1 MVVIAFFDHEAG
13 AWLERGIAGHPF
25 DRRLPFPSGYRCS
38 DCEATFPGVP
48 DTSPAQLYLAGHTGA
63 LLVVT
68 GVGTVSAGAF
78 SLANNVSRPVLR

>member
-1 MVVIAFFDHEAG
+1 MASISCPCFTSWTTQVVVIAFFDHEAG

-48 DTSPAQLYLAGHTGA
+48 DTSPAQNPNQTNTI
-63 LLVVT
+63 VN
-68 GVGTVSAGAF
+68 
-78 SLANNVSRPVLR
+78 SLNLP